1 MLNKASGCCI
11 FLLFPVVI
19 GLLRGWRKSEQGHWV
34 PFRHEGLGLW
44 LKEQALSTTSDSKK
58 KKGKHCLF
66 LQNTPPTHTH
76 KHIQIHTDIHK
87 HRHTHTYKRHRED
100 FPGGAVVKNSPAN
113 ARKHGFN
120 PRSGKIPHALE
131 QRSPLSPFATTTE
144 PAWHTYWSPSTKSL
158 CSATREATEMRS
170 LRTATKSSPWSL
182 LLEKVPVQQGRPS
195 TAKNK

>member
-1 MLNKASGCCI
+1 MLYLSSLSCGDW
-11 FLLFPVVI
+11 PVGGVEKV
-19 GLLRGWRKSEQGHWV
+19 RTR
-34 PFRHEGLGLW
+34 
-44 LKEQALSTTSDSKK
+44 ALSAIQTRRARAVIERASAFHNIWLEKEEGQTLPFSSK
-58 KKGKHCLF
+58 H
-66 LQNTPPTHTH
+66 PPPHTH